1 MKNKKFLKLVVL
13 LVCIAFSSHAMAQ
26 FDLKKAIS
34 GSVKMAQA
42 VTLTDEQMS
51 EYVKEYITWMDA
63 HNQVC
68 ADDNAY
74 TLRLKKLTEG
84 LGDADG
90 IPLNFKVNAARKSK
104 VDDNTAKMQSI
115 KQLGV

>member
-90 IPLNFKVNAARKSK
+90 IPLNFNLHYS
-104 VDDNTAKMQSI
+104 
-115 KQLGV
+115 